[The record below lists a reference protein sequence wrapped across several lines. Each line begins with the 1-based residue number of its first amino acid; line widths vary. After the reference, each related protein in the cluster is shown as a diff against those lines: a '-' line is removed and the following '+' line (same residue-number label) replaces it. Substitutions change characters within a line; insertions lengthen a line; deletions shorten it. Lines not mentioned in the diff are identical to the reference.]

1 MAPPEAKGKG
11 IAARSPAPSAVS
23 VLHDPEAIPPQGGQG
38 APLRAETLRKRA
50 DFLRAASARRQGTPG
65 FMLQARQREDATGG
79 ASCSLRVGFTCSKK
93 IGNAVL
99 RNRAKRRLREIA
111 RAVLPGMGRPGWDYV
126 LVGRPGAT
134 VDRAFDDLLADL
146 RAALLRVHDAPLR
159 PDAPAPPRGKRRG
172 SGKPA
177 PVSAAASRQGTP

>member
-1 MAPPEAKGKG
+1 MAPPEAEGKG
-11 IAARSPAPSAVS
+11 IVARPPAPSAVS
-23 VLHDPEAIPPQGGQG
+23 VLQSDEGILPQGGQA
-38 APLRAETLRKRA
+38 APLRPETLRKRA

-65 FMLQARQREDATGG
+65 FLLQARQREDETGE
-79 ASCSLRVGFTCSKK
+79 ASCPLRVGFTCSKK

-146 RAALLRVHDAPLR
+146 RAALLKVHDAPLR
-159 PDAPAPPRGKRRG
+159 TDAPALPRGKRRG
-172 SGKPA
+172 AGKPS
-177 PVSAAASRQGTP
+177 PVSTAASSGGAP